1 MGADRKDSGRGRD
14 ARGASAQAEQP
25 ARTDRPSGKQPDP
38 EEVRTPFEIDRD
50 RLLYSVPFRRLA
62 GVTQVVSP
70 GEGEIFHNRLT
81 HSIKVAQVARRLA
94 ERLKRKF
101 EKDAQ
106 RWGGLDPEVAEA
118 AALAH
123 DLGHPPFG
131 HVSEYELSALV
142 SEELCKAN
150 GHEKDPRAYEGYE
163 GNAQSF
169 RIVTDL
175 AVRRTGAGHG
185 LDLTRATL
193 HATLKYPW
201 KWKEHPEKPNK
212 YGAYGCDDEPF
223 RFARGILPPVEPP
236 VLARS
241 LEAQIMDWADDIT
254 YSVHDTEDFYRA
266 GLIPLDRLA
275 SVTAERDHFRDNLL
289 ARAEAGG
296 KPITA
301 DRMFDKIFSGLFN
314 TLKIRDRYEGT
325 REQQELLSDFVS
337 SNIKKFITGTKLVD
351 PPGRDGEGVD
361 YPEDIKVEVF
371 LLKQLIWTYVIENP
385 SLASHQ
391 LGQRRAIRVLFKE
404 FNDAAV
410 NKHWPLFPGYFRERA
425 MRLYE
430 EQAVGG
436 AIPPAARVRLV
447 ADTIAS
453 LTDRQALLVYQQF
466 VGVSPTS
473 MLDPTV
479 R

>member
-1 MGADRKDSGRGRD
+1 VGAARKDSGRGRA
-14 ARGASAQAEQP
+14 ARGATGPGEPP
-25 ARTDRPSGKQPDP
+25 ARTDRPSGKRPGP

-94 ERLKRKF
+94 ERLKRMFAK
-101 EKDAQ
+101 EAE

-131 HVSEYELSALV
+131 HVSEYELNALV

-150 GHEKDPRAYEGYE
+150 GQEKDPKAYEGYE

-175 AVRRTGAGHG
+175 AVRRPGAGHG
-185 LDLTRATL
+185 LDLTRVTL

-201 KWKEHPEKPNK
+201 KWQEHPEKPNK
-212 YGAYGCDDEPF
+212 YGAYRCDDEHF
-223 RFARGILPPVEPP
+223 QFARGILPPVEPP
-236 VLARS
+236 ALARS
-241 LEAQIMDWADDIT
+241 LDAQIMDWADDIT

-296 KPITA
+296 KPIKA
-301 DRMFDKIFSGLFN
+301 DRTFDKIFSGLFN

-337 SNIKKFITGTKLVD
+337 SNINKFITGTKLID

-361 YPEDIKVEVF
+361 YPEDVKVEVF

-404 FNDAAV
+404 YNDAAV
-410 NKHWPLFPGYFRERA
+410 NKHWPLFPGFFRERVV
-425 MRLYE
+425 RLYE
-430 EQAVGG
+430 DQAVGG
-436 AIPPAARVRLV
+436 AIPPAARIRLV